1 MIAQDKSD
9 DEDFHVNDAELQEL
23 QLADVMG
30 SNRMSQRL
38 HNRNFTLG
46 KQQLNNPNH
55 KNAF

>member
-23 QLADVMG
+23 QMADVMG

-46 KQQLNNPNH
+46 K
-55 KNAF
+55 